1 MKNRTPKTVGRYEII
16 ELIGSGACGDVFKG
30 YDPILKR
37 VVAIKMPS
45 SNLEGKE
52 LDELLADFFHAAEVG
67 AQFQHANIVTVY
79 DIGRNTPGSSD
90 EIDDKSYY
98 LVMEYVPGVNLLEY
112 MRQSPRLPI
121 EESLRIVFECCKAL
135 DYIHFNGIAH
145 RDIKPGNI
153 MINTENMAVKIT
165 DFSISDTAYSE
176 LNKHMGT
183 LPYMTPEHFLAD
195 TRLTQQTD
203 IFALGSV
210 MYHLLSGSC
219 PFHGDSVEEVV
230 KQITHSSPEPIRSFN
245 PDVPMQVEFI
255 VIKAMSKSPKD
266 RFQTALEFTDAVN
279 MALQTY
285 VSDVG
290 EKGDAGYKDLS
301 IEEYLLLRNHSW
313 FMDFSPSDIEEL
325 LRSGEISYF
334 DIDEY
339 IVKEGE
345 EALCFYTLLE
355 GEADVV
361 KDSRVVSK
369 LLTGECFGEIGH
381 LTKDKKRTAS
391 IRASTP
397 VRVLSINSEAIAELS
412 SKSQA
417 TLYKAFLT
425 KTLERLVKSS
435 NKDNTDL

>member
-1 MKNRTPKTVGRYEII
+1 MNNSVPKSVGRYEII
-16 ELIGSGACGDVFKG
+16 EQIGSGACGDVFKG

-37 VVAIKMPS
+37 LVAIKMPS
-45 SNLEGKE
+45 RDLKDKE

-67 AQFQHANIVTVY
+67 AQLQHANIVTVF
-79 DIGRNTPGSSD
+79 DIGRNTAGSSG
-90 EIDDKSYY
+90 EIDNKSHYI
-98 LVMEYVPGVNLLEY
+98 VMEYVPGVNLHEY
-112 MRQSPRLPI
+112 MRQNPKLSV
-121 EESLRIVFECCKAL
+121 EESLRIIFECCKAL

-153 MINTENMAVKIT
+153 MINTENTAVKIT
-165 DFSISDTAYSE
+165 DFSIADTAYSE

-183 LPYMTPEHFLAD
+183 LPYMTPEHFLSN
-195 TRLTQQTD
+195 THLTQQTD

-210 MYHLLSGSC
+210 MYHLLSGTC
-219 PFHGDSVEEVV
+219 PFRGDSVEEVV
-230 KQITHSSPEPIRSFN
+230 KQIAHSHPEPIRSFN
-245 PDVPMQVEFI
+245 PDVPAQVEFI

-285 VSDVG
+285 ASGTGKNGHKKLEDI
-290 EKGDAGYKDLS
+290 S
-301 IEEYLLLRNHSW
+301 IDEYLLLRNHSW
-313 FMDFSPSDIEEL
+313 FRDFSPSDIEEL

-334 DIDEY
+334 DVDEY
-339 IVKEGE
+339 IIREGE

-361 KDSRVVSK
+361 KDSKVVNK

-381 LTKDKKRTAS
+381 LTKDRKRTAS
-391 IRASTP
+391 IRAITP
-397 VRVLSINSEAIAELS
+397 VRVLSVNSEAIAMLS
-412 SKSQA
+412 FKSQA
-417 TLYKAFLT
+417 ILYKTFLT

-435 NKDNTDL
+435 NNNKDE